1 MAPSMTLRIM
11 SASKADHPRVVA
23 LPPLI
28 YLGFLLAGV
37 ALDFL
42 WPTDLGVL
50 SVRLLIGGILIAVGV
65 ALLGA
70 AVRRFFRAGTPLEV
84 YRPAAALVTEGPYR
98 FSRNP
103 IYLGMA
109 LGYAGVAIA
118 ANSLWALLLLIPTLA
133 VIRYGVI
140 AREEVY
146 LERRFGEQYRRYTAS
161 VRRWL

>member
-1 MAPSMTLRIM
+1 MPDQLSG
-11 SASKADHPRVVA
+11 ASQADHPRVVA

-42 WPTDLGVL
+42 WPTSLGAL
-50 SVRLLIGGILIAVGV
+50 SVRLLVGGILFAGGV
-65 ALLGA
+65 ALLAA
-70 AVRRFFRAGTPLEV
+70 AVRRFFRAGTPIEV
-84 YRPAAALVTEGPYR
+84 HRPAAVLVTEGPYR

-103 IYLGMA
+103 IYLGLA

-133 VIRYGVI
+133 VIRYGVV

-146 LERRFGEQYRRYTAS
+146 LERRFGEEYRRYKAS

>member
-1 MAPSMTLRIM
+1 MA
-11 SASKADHPRVVA
+11 ASHADHPRVVA

-42 WPTDLGVL
+42 WPTRLGAL
-50 SVRLLIGGILIAVGV
+50 SVRLLVGGILIAGGV
-65 ALLGA
+65 ALLA
-70 AVRRFFRAGTPLEV
+70 SAVRRFFRAGTPLEV
-84 YRPAAALVTEGPYR
+84 HRPAVALVTEGPYR

-103 IYLGMA
+103 IYLGLA

-133 VIRYGVI
+133 VIRYGVV

-146 LERRFGEQYRRYTAS
+146 LERRFGEEYRRYKAF